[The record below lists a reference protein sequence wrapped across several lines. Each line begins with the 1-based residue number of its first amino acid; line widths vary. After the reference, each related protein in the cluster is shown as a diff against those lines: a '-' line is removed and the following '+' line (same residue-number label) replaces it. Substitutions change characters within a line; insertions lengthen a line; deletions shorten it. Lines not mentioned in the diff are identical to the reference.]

1 MKFTLPLAVIIF
13 CGASSVVNA
22 SDLVASNM
30 VGRWQCSAKN
40 NDMRFEWVVKNDDP
54 QGWLTGEVFFDD
66 ERAAFEGWAYDE
78 NGNLADRRQFGR
90 NGRFVNM
97 QVVHR
102 AGSTLISEGYAYERD
117 GSQRQLRHT
126 VTMTE
131 VGRLDVI
138 WEVKRDE
145 EYSVATDE
153 VCVLGNAG
161 G

>member
-1 MKFTLPLAVIIF
+1 MKSTLPLAVIIF
-13 CGASSVVNA
+13 CVASSAVNA
-22 SDLVASNM
+22 SNLVASNM

-40 NDMRFEWVVKNDDP
+40 KDMRFEWVVKNDAP

-90 NGRFVNM
+90 DGRFVHM

-102 AGSTLISEGYAYERD
+102 ETSTLTSEGYAYERD
-117 GSQRQLRHT
+117 GSQRQLRHK
-126 VTMTE
+126 VTMTGA
-131 VGRLDVI
+131 GRLDVI
-138 WEVKRDE
+138 WEVKRGE
-145 EYSVATDE
+145 EYSIATDE
-153 VCVLGNAG
+153 VCVLGDTG